1 MTRII
6 LFIHLILVATSL
18 SAQTLKFVHGKP
30 SEKKLNR
37 FDKKYG
43 IEKLMTAA
51 YFDTL
56 SHTSYHE
63 YWGDDQTEIEL
74 LKGYVNETTTKNFE
88 PKNVSGALYS
98 YQFANINNKFYALYT
113 TGKKKESNVW
123 VQEINADLVP
133 QGEPH
138 LLATLQ
144 VPSRIFLP
152 KESDK
157 IILIAYHEDKIQ
169 VSAFSNTFKP
179 LWTKSFDLKT
189 EDLVLQSVGATRDGY
204 FYIGGHFARKGEDAD
219 HFVIV
224 YSTKTQQHQVNYFPK
239 EEGINLFNFNMTLLE
254 KNEPVIGCIYTK
266 KKEMGYRIYKINLTT
281 LKPEQFATEPI
292 SEEFK
297 KATAQGYK
305 DINFGIVGIEKMDN
319 GNIVFSIEAKVVQ
332 DPTKFGE
339 PGKSGEI
346 FYSSP
351 TNVICISDS
360 GKEQWDKLVR
370 KSQRQGTASHLIG
383 HYFFQRN
390 SKVYIV
396 YNDVN
401 ENFNLNPL
409 AEQKAWMLKEENIYV
424 AIAEIDER
432 GEARKLNLVTTKP
445 NEVSYFVVDQT
456 KKISDHLF
464 RFKITTAKGTHYS
477 LLEAN

>member
-1 MTRII
+1 MIRFI
-6 LFIHLILVATSL
+6 LFIPLILVATSL
-18 SAQTLKFVHGKP
+18 AAQTLKFVHGKP
-30 SEKKLNR
+30 SEKNLNR
-37 FDKKYG
+37 YDEKYG

-63 YWGDDQTEIEL
+63 YWGDDKTEIEL

-88 PKNVSGALYS
+88 IKNISGALYS
-98 YQFANINNKFYALYT
+98 SQFANINNKFYALYT

-123 VQEINADLVP
+123 VQEINADLVA
-133 QGEPH
+133 QGEPQ

-152 KESDK
+152 KASDK

-169 VSAFSNTFKP
+169 VSAFSNIFKP
-179 LWTKSFDLKT
+179 LWSKSFDLKT

-204 FYIGGHFARKGEDAD
+204 FYIGGHFSRKGEDAD

-239 EEGINLFNFNMTLLE
+239 EEDIDLFNFNMTLLE
-254 KNEPVIGCIYTK
+254 KSEPVIGCMYTK
-266 KKEMGYRIYKINLTT
+266 KREMGYRVYKINFAT

-297 KATAQGYK
+297 KATVSGYK
-305 DINFGIVGIEKMDN
+305 DINFGIVGIEKIDN
-319 GNIVFSIEAKVVQ
+319 GNIVFSIEARVVQ
-332 DPTKFGE
+332 DPTRFGE
-339 PGKSGEI
+339 PGKSGET

-351 TNVICISDS
+351 ANVICINDS
-360 GKEQWDKLVR
+360 GREQWDKLVR
-370 KSQRQGTASHLIG
+370 KFQRQGTASQLIG
-383 HYFFQRN
+383 HYFFQHN
-390 SKVYIV
+390 NKVYIV

-401 ENFNLNPL
+401 ENFDLNPL
-409 AEQKAWMLKEENIYV
+409 AEQKSWILKEKNVYV
-424 AIAEIDER
+424 AIAEIDEK
-432 GEARKLNLVTTKP
+432 GEARKLNLISKKP
-445 NEVSYFVVDQT
+445 EEVSYFVVDQT
-456 KKISDHLF
+456 RKISDNLF
-464 RFKITTAKGTHYS
+464 RLKITTPKGSHYS

>member
-1 MTRII
+1 M
-6 LFIHLILVATSL
+6 
-18 SAQTLKFVHGKP
+18 
-30 SEKKLNR
+30 
-37 FDKKYG
+37 
-43 IEKLMTAA
+43 
-51 YFDTL
+51 
-56 SHTSYHE
+56 
-63 YWGDDQTEIEL
+63 
-74 LKGYVNETTTKNFE
+74 
-88 PKNVSGALYS
+88 YS
-98 YQFANINNKFYALYT
+98 SQFANINNKFYALYT

-133 QGEPH
+133 QGEPQ
-138 LLATLQ
+138 LLATFQ

-179 LWTKSFDLKT
+179 LWSKSFDLKT

-204 FYIGGHFARKGEDAD
+204 FYIGGYFSRKGEDAD

-239 EEGINLFNFNMTLLE
+239 EEGIDLFNFNMTLLE
-254 KNEPVIGCIYTK
+254 KNEPVIGCMYTK
-266 KKEMGYRIYKINLTT
+266 KREMGYRVYKINLAT

-297 KATAQGYK
+297 KATVLGYK

-319 GNIVFSIEAKVVQ
+319 GNIVFSIEAQVVQ
-332 DPTKFGE
+332 HPMKFGE
-339 PGKSGEI
+339 PGKSSEI

-351 TNVICISDS
+351 TNVICINDS

-370 KSQRQGTASHLIG
+370 KFQRQGTASHLIG
-383 HYFFQRN
+383 HYFFQHN
-390 SKVYIV
+390 NKVYVV

-409 AEQKAWMLKEENIYV
+409 ADQKAWMLKEKNVYV
-424 AIAEIDER
+424 AIAEIDEK

-445 NEVSYFVVDQT
+445 SEVSYFVVDQT
-456 KKISDHLF
+456 KKF
-464 RFKITTAKGTHYS
+464 QTTFSGLKLPLPRERITHYWKQTEE
-477 LLEAN
+477 LVYIQ